1 MSICDHNEY
10 VMGCKGFE
18 LNGSGLPV
26 RQNTIK
32 GSRATL
38 FYNLTPSKYLSNRR
52 KIICSVGEAPL
63 L

>member
-1 MSICDHNEY
+1 
-10 VMGCKGFE
+10 MGCKGFE
-18 LNGSGLPV
+18 LKAAGLPV

-32 GSRATL
+32 GSRMAL
-38 FYNLTPSKYLSNRR
+38 FYNLTPSKYLSIRR